1 MASST
6 ESKSASAAQDLI
18 IQKIPRIKTNT
29 DARNTIIAIFLLA
42 LLNLHSDF
50 SENGNWSIGQL
61 IRPMVCMAGPVP
73 TSLVL
78 PPTSQSADSASMIRV
93 VNLTRQYGGD
103 IFTAFGKLNGFKE
116 PQIRAKKMILYLL

>member
-1 MASST
+1 MFDTQKMASSI
-6 ESKSASAAQDLI
+6 ESKSASAAKDVI
-18 IQKIPRIKTNT
+18 IQKIPRIKKKIDRRISIT
-29 DARNTIIAIFLLA
+29 AIFLLT

-50 SENGNWSIGQL
+50 NGNWHWSVQQL
-61 IRPMVCMAGPVP
+61 FRPMFCMAGPMP

-103 IFTAFGKLNGFKE
+103 IFTAFGK
-116 PQIRAKKMILYLL
+116 